1 MIVINCREVKNLLEN
16 MNKIEN
22 KRKKKENKT

>member
-16 MNKIEN
+16 ISKKD
-22 KRKKKENKT
+22 KRKLKNKN